1 MIGHAFGHVY
11 TNCLEPWKYVYTTA
25 RYHYY
30 PKVCQVHEMAKHG
43 ISIGINDEV
52 IFV

>member
-1 MIGHAFGHVY
+1 MGHSLGQLRHWCVD
-11 TNCLEPWKYVYTTA
+11 PWKDVYSMA
-25 RYHYY
+25 VYYYY
-30 PKVCQVHEMAKHG
+30 PKVKLAHELSKHG

>member
-1 MIGHAFGHVY
+1 MLGHALGQVYSNCIEPFG
-11 TNCLEPWKYVYTTA
+11 YVYKTA
-25 RYHYY
+25 RFHYY
-30 PKVCQVHEMAKHG
+30 PRVCQVHEMAKHG